1 MPISLTETLAHA
13 GEFEG
18 AITIRVLGAEA
29 NEKAIDNIDDL
40 IDYLDGAVTVPLG
53 KKLDMPNL
61 SKGVSDVIFS
71 TKDMKSPKGCAV
83 LLKLEKLPPQH
94 RNKLVG
100 GVSYLINQLGIKTLE
115 WEQSAYGDVIIPIA
129 NWGSAKHQKT
139 SRIYLTA
146 TTFEKI
152 VNQLGYPIH
161 HAAIENKWFTHQF
174 DVNDLRTRIADYFTE
189 VEKALAP
196 KPTKNIQRFMEALFK
211 LAHQALTYGYDKI
224 EAFNSTLLG
233 K

>member
-13 GEFEG
+13 GEFDG
-18 AITIRVLGAEA
+18 AITIRVLGAED

-40 IDYLDGAVTVPLG
+40 VDYLDGAVTVPLG

-71 TKDMKSPKGCAV
+71 TKDMKAPMGCAV
-83 LLKLEKLPPQH
+83 LLKTEKLPPQH
-94 RNKLVG
+94 RSKLVG
-100 GVSYLINQLGIKTLE
+100 GVSYLLNQLDIRTLD
-115 WEQSAYGDVIIPIA
+115 WEQSSYGDVVIPIA
-129 NWGSAKHQKT
+129 KWGSAKHQKT
-139 SRIYLTA
+139 SRVYLTS

-152 VNQLGYPIH
+152 VNLLGYPIH
-161 HAAIENKWFTHQF
+161 HAAIENKWFSHQF
-174 DVNDLRTRIADYFTE
+174 DAKELQSKLSDWEHE
-189 VEKALAP
+189 VAHALAP

-211 LAHQALTYGYDKI
+211 LTNQALTYGYDKI
-224 EAFNSTLLG
+224 EAFNSTLG